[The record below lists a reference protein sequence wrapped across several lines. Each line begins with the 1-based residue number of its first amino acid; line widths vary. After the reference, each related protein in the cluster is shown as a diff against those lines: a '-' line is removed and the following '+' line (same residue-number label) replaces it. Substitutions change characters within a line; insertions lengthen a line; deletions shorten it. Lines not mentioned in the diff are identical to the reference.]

1 MKKALKKVLL
11 FYLLVWLVIVAA
23 FWFGLHLEPMFFSI
37 VAFYVA
43 LPLTAFLVSLFLGRS
58 DSHLKWLFIPFAGL
72 MQFLAPFLT
81 FGLANALTFDKNASL
96 IMLPDIY
103 SALFSIIPA
112 IIGMFIGKTKLKEYF
127 FSFLS
132 GLDAEKLAEDFWN
145 QNQHRIYKWY
155 LDQQQP
161 DDIIISASPKF
172 LLQPICN
179 RLGIHHL
186 IASKVDPETGMFAG
200 ENCRGQEKVRRLE
213 VEYRITHIDSF
224 YSDSQSDLPL
234 AQIADKAFLVV
245 NGDLRKWE
253 K

>member
-112 IIGMFIGKTKLKEYF
+112 LIGMFICKTKVKKKIKPA
-127 FSFLS
+127 
-132 GLDAEKLAEDFWN
+132 DAVDSSV
-145 QNQHRIYKWY
+145 
-155 LDQQQP
+155 DV
-161 DDIIISASPKF
+161 DDSS
-172 LLQPICN
+172 
-179 RLGIHHL
+179 
-186 IASKVDPETGMFAG
+186 
-200 ENCRGQEKVRRLE
+200 ENIEE
-213 VEYRITHIDSF
+213 E
-224 YSDSQSDLPL
+224 SDSES
-234 AQIADKAFLVV
+234 
-245 NGDLRKWE
+245 NN
-253 K
+253 